1 VRRPETRRS
10 GWRRRRR
17 RGRGRTLPSG
27 EKCEALLQQP
37 GLHLSAVLHDHHQ
50 QHTAPPSQQTRIHQL

>member
-1 VRRPETRRS
+1 VEEEEEKRE
-10 GWRRRRR
+10 G
-17 RGRGRTLPSG
+17 GTLPSG

-37 GLHLSAVLHDHHQ
+37 GLHLSAVLHDQHQ